1 MNSKNTINNPFNS
14 RYKNSNYHIDIHDSK
29 TYRTNLNTNIYHKH
43 DLICLQRCSN
53 WILTLSQII
62 QRNKKRISK
71 NFYGNIEEK
80 NICYLKK
87 YYPNELLDYFPID
100 IKENQRFIL
109 DKNNK
114 KIPLLITFDFK
125 KKQNSLNNE
134 FISNID
140 EKFLL
145 ILLEIELNAF
155 LHNDQKI
162 FEQDINFRIKGFD
175 IYKSIEMKLKELNKD
190 FVYNIKEEIISLET
204 FVFNNIQSSLGIGF
218 IISKNN
224 LINFINCKDNNS
236 FFNFNICIDKL
247 FFKYYLSLSVF
258 KDCYLKKQN
267 ISNFITDYSFYN
279 FKIFLSNTTILYEN
293 NDIKLKN
300 IFSTIYKY
308 SHLGVKCLFKNYFYN
323 YVKINYFPF
332 LSNVYLNIN
341 KNHSIED
348 IKKEL
353 SIDNQNYYKHYSS
366 SKSNIENNIQAQ
378 KIYFKENFKDS
389 FENINYI
396 DQINK
401 LITNNPE
408 LDIISLNN
416 IGNDS
421 YFSLIWVP
429 FLNKK
434 DKDLNYQQLPLI
446 SFEVFYNFKSDLKE
460 INILNVIGIKEKDL
474 DGKDID
480 ASKIFSNFDYFWF
493 SNLNI
498 PLYNNNINQLQLNQL
513 TINQN
518 IFINKSFYLELKKN
532 MIAFLN
538 EINS

>member
-1 MNSKNTINNPFNS
+1 MNSKNTFNYPFNTI
-14 RYKNSNYHIDIHDSK
+14 YKNSNSQIDIPDNK
-29 TYRTNLNTNIYHKH
+29 NNRNNINTNIYHKH
-43 DLICLQRCSN
+43 DLICFQRCSN

-80 NICYLKK
+80 NICNLKK

-114 KIPLLITFDFK
+114 KLPLLITFDFK
-125 KKQNSLNNE
+125 KKTNSLNNE

-140 EKFLL
+140 EQFLL

-155 LHNDQKI
+155 LHNEQKI

-175 IYKSIEMKLKELNKD
+175 IYKSIEMKLKELNMD
-190 FVYNIKEEIISLET
+190 FVNNIKEEIISLET
-204 FVFNNIQSSLGIGF
+204 YVFNNIQSSLGIGF

-224 LINFINCKDNNS
+224 LINFINFRDNNS

-258 KDCYLKKQN
+258 KDCFLKKYN
-267 ISNFITDYSFYN
+267 ISNFITDNSFYN

-300 IFSTIYKY
+300 IFSLIYKY
-308 SHLGVKCLFKNYFYN
+308 SQLGVKCLFKMDFYN
-323 YVKINYFPF
+323 YVKIYYFPF
-332 LSNVYLNIN
+332 LSNVYLNII
-341 KNHSIED
+341 KNYSIKD
-348 IKKEL
+348 KKKEL
-353 SIDNQNYYKHYSS
+353 LIDNQNYYKNYSS
-366 SKSNIENNIQAQ
+366 TKSNIENDIQAQ

-389 FENINYI
+389 FENIKFI

-416 IGNDS
+416 IENDS

-434 DKDLNYQQLPLI
+434 EKNLNYQQLPLI
-446 SFEVFYNFKSDLKE
+446 SFEVFYNFKTYLKQ
-460 INILNVIGIKEKDL
+460 IKSLNIIGIKEKDL
-474 DGKDID
+474 SGKDID
-480 ASKIFSNFDYFWF
+480 ASKIFNNFDFFWF

-498 PLYNNNINQLQLNQL
+498 PLYSNNINQLQLSQL
-513 TINQN
+513 SINQT
-518 IFINKSFYLELKKN
+518 IFINKSFYFELKKN
-532 MIAFLN
+532 VMGFLN